1 MGEGGF
7 ELPED
12 YRNDDLSPAPWSQ
25 TKNHTRLDHPPIIY
39 EKSSIKNNNYTIEK
53 LILFFQFYF
62 FYVK

>member
-25 TKNHTRLDHPPIIY
+25 TKNHTRLDHPPTLRERIIDY
-39 EKSSIKNNNYTIEK
+39 INRYKFYLLYNTNYKN
-53 LILFFQFYF
+53 
-62 FYVK
+62 